1 MSASVQLVDVN
12 LLHQML
18 GYLVINTLKTVMKHC
33 ATLADINKN
42 LDIVFYNAYGFGKNH
57 FSHFDFVET
66 ITATLLQFLYIDLSL
81 VMLHQHKVIVAT
93 CQS

>member
-42 LDIVFYNAYGFGKNH
+42 LDIVLYNAYRFGKNH
-57 FSHFDFVET
+57 F
-66 ITATLLQFLYIDLSL
+66 
-81 VMLHQHKVIVAT
+81 
-93 CQS
+93 

>member
-42 LDIVFYNAYGFGKNH
+42 LDIVFYNANRFGKNH
-57 FSHFDFVET
+57 F
-66 ITATLLQFLYIDLSL
+66 
-81 VMLHQHKVIVAT
+81 
-93 CQS
+93 